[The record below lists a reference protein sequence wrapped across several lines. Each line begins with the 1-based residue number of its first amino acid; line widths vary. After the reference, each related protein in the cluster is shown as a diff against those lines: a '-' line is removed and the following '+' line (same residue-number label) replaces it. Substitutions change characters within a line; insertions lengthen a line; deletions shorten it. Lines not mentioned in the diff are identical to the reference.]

1 MIKRIN
7 VKYIILRDS
16 KEYIYEFSIFDKQD
30 ASCIENLRLI
40 IYCFHEK
47 KSRDEPTQGWEL
59 YIEEQK

>member
-47 KSRDEPTQGWEL
+47 KSRDEPTQG
-59 YIEEQK
+59 